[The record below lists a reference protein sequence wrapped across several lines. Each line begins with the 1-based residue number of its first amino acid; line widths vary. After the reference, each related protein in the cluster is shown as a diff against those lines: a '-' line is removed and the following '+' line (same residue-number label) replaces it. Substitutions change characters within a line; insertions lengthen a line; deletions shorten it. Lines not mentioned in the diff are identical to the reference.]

1 MARYMG
7 GYREIYDPLG
17 HLEVEPE
24 RGGVLAVLA
33 HLVRA
38 RCSVTARGR
47 LTLRIRAKV
56 RARIGLKL
64 AVLAH
69 HGGAL

>member
-1 MARYMG
+1 M
-7 GYREIYDPLG
+7 
-17 HLEVEPE
+17 
-24 RGGVLAVLA
+24 LA